1 MVLDHDL
8 CFLQG
13 DLNYRI
19 DLRRENVISSLRC
32 GEREY
37 LLEHDQLKKEMKSNP
52 HFRLR
57 TFSEAPVAFESV
69 LFFLLFLMLES

>member
-19 DLRRENVISSLRC
+19 DLRRENVISSLRA
-32 GEREY
+32 GERAY
-37 LLEHDQLKKEMKSNP
+37 LLEHDQLLKEMRTNSS
-52 HFRLR
+52 FRLR
-57 TFSEAPVAFESV
+57 TFNEAPIAFE
-69 LFFLLFLMLES
+69 